1 MRCLLRYS
9 RFFRFLFLSI
19 MALALTHCASSQ
31 SARLK
36 GADAY
41 FEEGKKALERKR
53 CVEAV
58 EKFQR
63 LVNNFPGS
71 SRVPDAQYYL
81 AKAYSCSGDHVSA
94 IFEYQRL
101 LDTYPS
107 SQWLDDAQYQI
118 AESYYKQVRRPEL
131 DQKETQEA
139 LNYFRIFI
147 EDNPGSPLVE
157 QARERIADCRS
168 RLAEKQFQ
176 SGRLYHRRGYLDA
189 ARMTYEDVLRS
200 FPDTPWYY
208 RTLLRLGEIA
218 EAQGEPEQA
227 KIYWA
232 EVVRDSEE
240 EKVRQQAQEGLMELR
255 EAGGE

>member
-1 MRCLLRYS
+1 MRYS
-9 RFFRFLFLSI
+9 RFFRFLFLSTA
-19 MALALTHCASSQ
+19 ALALAHCASSQ

-81 AKAYSCSGDHVSA
+81 AKAYSCSGDYVNA

-107 SQWLDDAQYQI
+107 SQWLDEAQYEI
-118 AESYYKQVRRPEL
+118 ADSYYEQVRRPEL
-131 DQKETQEA
+131 DQKETLEA
-139 LNYFRIFI
+139 LNYFRYFI

-168 RLAEKQFQ
+168 RLAEKQHLG
-176 SGRLYHRRGYLDA
+176 GRLYHRQGYLEA

-200 FPDTPWYY
+200 YPDTPWYY
-208 RTLLRLGEIA
+208 RALLRLGEIA
-218 EAQGEPEQA
+218 DTQGEPEQA
-227 KIYWA
+227 KVYWA

-240 EKVRQQAQEGLMELR
+240 EKMREQARKGLMELR
-255 EAGGE
+255 EAEEE